1 MCGRYNLIHDPAV
14 WRLTRPIRVGKTAP
28 FKPRYNIAPRQLV
41 PVYRDAGNDLEL
53 LDMTWGYV
61 PHFVTDEHP
70 KVHPINARAESA
82 FDKPFFRESM
92 HKRRCLIPATG
103 YYEWQAQNGRKQPF
117 HIHLPKQNPFLMA
130 GIWDFHGGDET
141 KPTVA
146 ILTTQAP
153 LDLEGIHDRMPVI
166 IPNELIYNWFE
177 QPDNRLLLPL
187 TSGVFQADAISV
199 RINNAKNEGPDVLQQ
214 RGSAHK

>member
-14 WRLTRPIRVGKTAP
+14 WRLTRPIKVSKTAP
-28 FKPRYNIAPRQLV
+28 FQPRYNIAPGQQV

-53 LDMTWGYV
+53 LDMTWGYI
-61 PHFVTDEHP
+61 PHFVIDDHP
-70 KVHPINARAESA
+70 KIHPINARAESA
-82 FDKPFFRESM
+82 FDKAFFRESM
-92 HKRRCLIPATG
+92 HQRRCLIPATG

-130 GIWDFHGGDET
+130 GIWDYRGGDESQ
-141 KPTVA
+141 PTVA

-153 LDLEGIHDRMPVI
+153 LDLEAIHDRMPVI

-177 QPDNRLLLPL
+177 QPDNRLLMPL
-187 TSGVFQADAISV
+187 SSGVFQADPIST
-199 RINNAKNEGPDVLQQ
+199 RINNARNEGPECLKQIAD
-214 RGSAHK
+214 